1 MDHFNGL
8 NAEQIEF
15 SDFLVR
21 AIDERVLQTSDR
33 LATAFR
39 YFDTDGSG
47 AISPEEIVEGLNFC
61 DEDRMDEHVAEAIM
75 NQIQPDLEELSLK
88 NFILLIKHYRSGAPA
103 SAPAPVQ
110 N

>member
-1 MDHFNGL
+1 M
-8 NAEQIEF
+8 
-15 SDFLVR
+15 R

-47 AISPEEIVEGLNFC
+47 AISPEEIVEGLNFV
-61 DEDRMDEHVAEAIM
+61 DEDRMNEDIATAIM

-88 NFILLIKHYRSGAPA
+88 NFILLIKHYK
-103 SAPAPVQ
+103 SAPSAATA
-110 N
+110 

>member
-1 MDHFNGL
+1 MYDHFVGL
-8 NAEQIEF
+8 NLDKIEF

-21 AIDERVLQTSDR
+21 AIDERLLQTSDR

-61 DEDRMDEHVAEAIM
+61 EDLDEHVAEAIM
-75 NQIQPDLEELSLK
+75 N
-88 NFILLIKHYRSGAPA
+88 
-103 SAPAPVQ
+103 
-110 N
+110 